1 MTGQVL
7 VTPEQLISTSNE
19 FATSNSQVKNIT
31 NQMLEIIRGMSAS
44 WEGEANTAYLNKFN
58 QLEDDMDRIYR
69 MINEHVEDLQEMASN
84 YQQAEST
91 NVDVAGALSG
101 DVIS

>member
-1 MTGQVL
+1 MTGQLL

-19 FATSNSQVKNIT
+19 FSSTNTQVKTIT
-31 NQMLEIIRGMSAS
+31 NQMLEIIKGMSAT

-58 QLEDDMDRIYR
+58 QLSDDMDKIYR
-69 MINEHVEDLQEMASN
+69 MINEHVEDLQEMAAN
-84 YQQAEST
+84 YQQAENT
-91 NVDVAGALSG
+91 NIETAGALAG